1 MMLPI
6 TWQLRAKT
14 GREMSNPYQYAKRN
28 QERFLDEYQELLRI
42 RTISTQPQ
50 HAEDVARAAEWLR
63 EMMLRI
69 GMDSAEVIL
78 MPAGRCP
85 LALGEWNG
93 AGEAAPTILIY
104 CHYDV
109 QPAEVADGWDTEPF
123 EPTIK
128 DGRLYCRGAVD
139 SKLHVMSNLKAVESW
154 LASDDKPKVNIKVVL
169 EGEEESGSENINAF
183 IAAHPERLAADIAM
197 ISDGAILAPDQPSL
211 TYGLR
216 GITGLELH
224 VSAPVSDLH
233 SGHWGGSVH
242 NPIQALCEIL
252 ARLHDENG
260 TVTVPGFYD
269 DVAAVTPQ
277 DRALLEK
284 VEPFMQAEWD
294 DVVSAP
300 AVWGESEYILPE
312 RLGARPTLEIN
323 GIHGGYTGAGMKTVL
338 PARAFA
344 KITCRLVPHQ
354 DPARALRCVMEH
366 IKRIAPSSI
375 SVDMRPS
382 EPGAEAV
389 LLDVDGPAMAAAA
402 EAYTFAWGVEPVYE
416 RAGGSVP
423 ITFECMKVAKEVVIM
438 SYGLKSGRAHGPNEN
453 IYLQNFYNGIQ
464 STIKFIDVVG
474 EGRG

>member
-1 MMLPI
+1 
-6 TWQLRAKT
+6 
-14 GREMSNPYQYAKRN
+14 MSNPYEYAKVN
-28 QERFLDEYQELLRI
+28 QDRFLEEYKHLLRI
-42 RTISTQPQ
+42 QTISTQPQ
-50 HAEDVARAAEWLR
+50 HADDVARAAEWLKA
-63 EMMLRI
+63 MMLNI
-69 GMDSAEVIL
+69 GMTSAEVIL
-78 MPAGRCP
+78 MPEGRCP
-85 LALGEWNG
+85 LVLGEWDG
-93 AGEAAPTILIY
+93 AGDDAPTILIY

-109 QPAEVADGWDTEPF
+109 QPAEVADGWHTEPF

-154 LASDDKPKVNIKVVL
+154 LAQAEKPKVNIKVVL

-183 IAAHPERLAADIAM
+183 IAKHPERLAADIAM
-197 ISDGAILAPDQPSL
+197 ISDGAILAPEQPSL

-216 GITGLELH
+216 GVAALELH
-224 VSAPVSDLH
+224 VQAPISDLH

-242 NPIQALCEIL
+242 NPIQALTEIL
-252 ARLHDENG
+252 AQLHDENG
-260 TVTVPGFYD
+260 TVTVPGFHD
-269 DVAAVTPQ
+269 DVDDVTPQ

-284 VEPFMQAEWD
+284 VAPFLQAEWD

-300 AVWGESEYILPE
+300 AVWGEAEYILPE

-344 KITCRLVPHQ
+344 KITCRLVPRQ
-354 DPARALRCVMEH
+354 DPERVLRCVVDH
-366 IKRIAPSSI
+366 IKSIAPETVN
-375 SVDMRPS
+375 VDFQFGGM
-382 EPGAEAV
+382 GAEAV
-389 LLDVDGPAMAAAA
+389 LLDVDGVAMQSAA
-402 EAYTFAWGVEPVYE
+402 EAYTHAWGVEPIFE
-416 RAGGSVP
+416 RSGGSVP
-423 ITFECMKVAKEVVIM
+423 ITFECMKVANEVVIM

-464 STIKFIDVVG
+464 ATIKFIEVVG

>member
-1 MMLPI
+1 
-6 TWQLRAKT
+6 
-14 GREMSNPYQYAKRN
+14 MSSPYDYAKANRD
-28 QERFLDEYQELLRI
+28 RFLDEYQNLLRI

-50 HAEDVARAAEWLR
+50 HADDVADAAEWLKA
-63 EMMLRI
+63 MMLRI
-69 GMDSAEVIL
+69 GMKRADVIL
-78 MPAGRCP
+78 MPEGRCP
-85 LALGEWNG
+85 LVLGEWDG
-93 AGEAAPTILIY
+93 AGQDAPTVLIY

-109 QPAEVADGWDTEPF
+109 QPAEVADGWLTEPF

-139 SKLHVMSNLKAVESW
+139 SKLHVMANLKAVESW
-154 LASDDKPKVNIKVVL
+154 LASDEKPAVNIKVVL

-197 ISDGAILAPDQPSL
+197 VSDGAILAPDQPSL

-216 GITGLELH
+216 GIAALELH
-224 VSAPVSDLH
+224 VQAPVSDLH

-242 NPIQALCEIL
+242 NPIQALTEIV
-252 ARLHDENG
+252 AQLHDENG

-269 DVAAVTPQ
+269 DVADVTPT
-277 DRALLEK
+277 DRARLEK
-284 VEPFMQAEWD
+284 VEPFLQAEWD
-294 DVVSAP
+294 DVVNAP

-323 GIHGGYTGAGMKTVL
+323 GIQGGYTGAGMKTVL

-344 KITCRLVPHQ
+344 KITCRLVPNQ
-354 DPARALRCVMEH
+354 DPARVLKCVTDH
-366 IKRIAPSSI
+366 IENIAPET
-375 SVDMRPS
+375 VTLDLRPS

-389 LLDVDGPAMAAAA
+389 LLDVNGVAMRAAA
-402 EAYTFAWGVEPVYE
+402 EAYTYAWGVEPIFE
-416 RAGGSVP
+416 RSGGSVP
-423 ITFECMKVAKEVVIM
+423 ICVECSKVADEVVIM

-453 IYLQNFYNGIQ
+453 IYLQNFTNGIQ
-464 STIKFIDVVG
+464 ATIKFIDVVG

>member
-1 MMLPI
+1 MN
-6 TWQLRAKT
+6 
-14 GREMSNPYQYAKRN
+14 NPYQYAIDN
-28 QERFLDEYQELLRI
+28 QDRFLEEYQELLRI

-50 HAEDVARAAEWLR
+50 HAGDVARAAEWLKA
-63 EMMLRI
+63 MMLKI
-69 GMDSAEVIL
+69 GMQRAEVIL
-78 MPAGRCP
+78 MPQGRCP
-85 LALGEWNG
+85 LVLGEWDG
-93 AGEAAPTILIY
+93 AADNAPTILIY

-128 DGRLYCRGAVD
+128 NGRLYCRGAVD

-154 LASDDKPKVNIKVVL
+154 LAQDEKPKVNIKVVL

-183 IAAHPERLAADIAM
+183 VAQHPERLAADIAM

-216 GITGLELH
+216 GVTALELH

-242 NPIQALCEIL
+242 NPIQALSEIL
-252 ARLHDENG
+252 AQLHDENG

-269 DVAAVTPQ
+269 DVDDVSAR

-284 VEPFMQAEWD
+284 AAPFLQAEWD

-344 KITCRLVPHQ
+344 KITCRLAPRQ
-354 DPARALRCVMEH
+354 DPARVLRCVVEH
-366 IKRIAPSSI
+366 VKSIAPETVK
-375 SVDMRPS
+375 VDFQFGGM
-382 EPGAEAV
+382 GAEAV
-389 LLDVDGPAMAAAA
+389 LLDVDGLAMRSAA
-402 EAYTFAWGVEPVYE
+402 EAYRHAWGVEPVFE
-416 RAGGSVP
+416 RSGGSVP
-423 ITFECMKVAKEVVIM
+423 IAFECMKVAKELVIM

-453 IYLQNFYNGIQ
+453 IYLRNFYNGIQ
-464 STIKFIDVVG
+464 ATIKFIDVVG
-474 EGRG
+474 EGRGGD

>member
-1 MMLPI
+1 M
-6 TWQLRAKT
+6 
-14 GREMSNPYQYAKRN
+14 GNPFGYAKAN
-28 QERFLDEYQELLRI
+28 QERFLDEYLHLLRI

-50 HAEDVARAAEWLR
+50 HADDVAKAAEWLKA
-63 EMMLRI
+63 MMLNI
-69 GMDSAEVIL
+69 GMNRAEVIL
-78 MPAGRCP
+78 MPEGRCP
-85 LALGEWNG
+85 LVLGEWDG
-93 AGEAAPTILIY
+93 AGEDAPTILIY

-154 LASDDKPKVNIKVVL
+154 LAQDEKPKVNIKVVL

-183 IAAHPERLAADIAM
+183 FAKHPERLAADIAM
-197 ISDGAILAPDQPSL
+197 VSDGAILAPEQPSL

-216 GITGLELH
+216 GVAALELH
-224 VSAPVSDLH
+224 VQAPVSDLH

-252 ARLHDENG
+252 AQLHDANG
-260 TVTVPGFYD
+260 TVTVPGFHD
-269 DVAAVTPQ
+269 DVVPVTAK
-277 DRALLEK
+277 DRALLK
-284 VEPFMQAEWD
+284 QVEPYLQAEWD
-294 DVVSAP
+294 DVVNAP
-300 AVWGESEYILPE
+300 AVWGEAEYILPE

-344 KITCRLVPHQ
+344 KITCRLAPRQ
-354 DPARALRCVMEH
+354 DPARVLRCVVDH
-366 IKRIAPSSI
+366 IKRIAPETVN
-375 SVDMRPS
+375 VDFQFGGM
-382 EPGAEAV
+382 GAEAV
-389 LLDVDGPAMAAAA
+389 LLDVDSVAMQSAA
-402 EAYTFAWGVEPVYE
+402 EAYTHAWGVEPVFE
-416 RAGGSVP
+416 RSGGSVP
-423 ITFECMKVAKEVVIM
+423 ICFECMKVANEVVIM

-464 STIKFIDVVG
+464 ATIKFIELVG
-474 EGRG
+474 ESRG

>member
-1 MMLPI
+1 MN
-6 TWQLRAKT
+6 
-14 GREMSNPYQYAKRN
+14 SPYEYAKAN

-50 HAEDVARAAEWLR
+50 HAADVTRAAEWLQA
-63 EMMLRI
+63 MMLRI
-69 GMDSAEVIL
+69 GMTRAEVIL
-78 MPAGRCP
+78 MPGGRCP
-85 LALGEWNG
+85 LVLGEWDG
-93 AGEAAPTILIY
+93 ADADAPTILIY

-109 QPAEVADGWDTEPF
+109 QPAEVADGWHTEPF

-154 LASDDKPKVNIKVVL
+154 LAQAEKPKVNIKVIL

-183 IAAHPERLAADIAM
+183 VAKHPERLRSDIAV
-197 ISDGAILAPDQPSL
+197 ISDGAILAPHQPSL

-216 GITGLELH
+216 GVAALELH

-242 NPIQALCEIL
+242 NPIQALTEIL
-252 ARLHDENG
+252 AQLHDEQG
-260 TVTVPGFYD
+260 WITVPGFYD
-269 DVAAVTPQ
+269 DVDDVTAK
-277 DRALLEK
+277 DRALLK
-284 VEPFMQAEWD
+284 QVEPFLQAEWD

-300 AVWGESEYILPE
+300 AVWGEPDYTLPE

-323 GIHGGYTGAGMKTVL
+323 GIHGGYTGPGMKTVL

-344 KITCRLVPHQ
+344 KITCRLVPRQ
-354 DPARALRCVMEH
+354 DPARVLRCVVAH
-366 IKRIAPSSI
+366 IKNIAPKTVA
-375 SVDMRPS
+375 VDFQFGGM
-382 EPGAEAV
+382 GAGAV
-389 LLDVDGPAMAAAA
+389 LLDVDGLAMQSAAT
-402 EAYTFAWGVEPVYE
+402 AYRHAWDVEPVFE
-416 RAGGSVP
+416 RSGGSVP
-423 ITFECMKVAKEVVIM
+423 IAFECMKVANEVVIM

-464 STIKFIDVVG
+464 ASIKFIDVLG
-474 EGRG
+474 AGLG

>member
-1 MMLPI
+1 MN
-6 TWQLRAKT
+6 
-14 GREMSNPYQYAKRN
+14 NPYEYAIAN
-28 QERFLDEYQELLRI
+28 QDRFLEEYQELLRI

-50 HAEDVARAAEWLR
+50 HAGDVARAAEWLQA
-63 EMMLRI
+63 MMLKI
-69 GMDSAEVIL
+69 GMKRAEVIL
-78 MPAGRCP
+78 MPEGRCP
-85 LALGEWNG
+85 LVLGEWDG
-93 AGEAAPTILIY
+93 AGADAPTVLIY

-109 QPAEVADGWDTEPF
+109 QPAVVADGWDTEPF

-139 SKLHVMSNLKAVESW
+139 SKLHVMSNLKAVECW
-154 LASDDKPKVNIKVVL
+154 LAQEDKPKVNIKVVL

-183 IAAHPERLAADIAM
+183 VAAHPERLAADIAV
-197 ISDGAILAPDQPSL
+197 ISDGAILAPEQPSL

-216 GITGLELH
+216 GVTALELH
-224 VSAPVSDLH
+224 VRAPVSDLH

-242 NPIQALCEIL
+242 NPIQALSEIL
-252 ARLHDENG
+252 AHLHDESG

-269 DVAAVTPQ
+269 DVDDVSAE

-284 VEPFMQAEWD
+284 VEPFLQAEWD
-294 DVVSAP
+294 DVVGAP
-300 AVWGESEYILPE
+300 AVWGEPAYILPE

-344 KITCRLVPHQ
+344 KITCRLVPRQ
-354 DPARALRCVMEH
+354 DPARVLRCVVDH
-366 IKRIAPSSI
+366 IKSIAPET
-375 SVDMRPS
+375 VDVDFQFGGM
-382 EPGAEAV
+382 GAEAV
-389 LLDVDGPAMAAAA
+389 LLDVDGLAMQSAAK
-402 EAYTFAWGVEPVYE
+402 AYRHAWGVAPVFE
-416 RAGGSVP
+416 RSGGSVP
-423 ITFECMKVAKEVVIM
+423 IAFECMKVADEVVIM

-464 STIKFIDVVG
+464 ATIKFIDVVG

>member
-1 MMLPI
+1 
-6 TWQLRAKT
+6 
-14 GREMSNPYQYAKRN
+14 MSNPYLYAKAN

-42 RTISTQPQ
+42 RTISTQPR
-50 HAEDVARAAEWLR
+50 HAKDVARAAEWLKA
-63 EMMLRI
+63 MMLRI
-69 GMDSAEVIL
+69 GMQRAEVIL
-78 MPAGRCP
+78 MPEGRCP
-85 LALGEWNG
+85 LVLGEWDG
-93 AGEAAPTILIY
+93 AGEGAPTILIY

-123 EPTIK
+123 EPTII

-154 LASDDKPKVNIKVVL
+154 LASETKPNVNIKVVL

-216 GITGLELH
+216 GVTALELH

-252 ARLHDENG
+252 AQLHDENG
-260 TVTVPGFYD
+260 AVAVPGFYD
-269 DVAAVTPQ
+269 DVTPVTAQ
-277 DRALLEK
+277 DRALLEQ
-284 VEPFMQAEWD
+284 VEPYLQAEWD
-294 DVVSAP
+294 AVVSAP
-300 AVWGESEYILPE
+300 ALWGEPDYILPE

-323 GIHGGYTGAGMKTVL
+323 GIHGGYTGDGMKTVL

-344 KITCRLVPHQ
+344 KITCRLAPHQ
-354 DPARALRCVMEH
+354 DPARVLECVVER
-366 IKRIAPSSI
+366 IKSIAPKTVHI
-375 SVDMRPS
+375 DFQFGGM
-382 EPGAEAV
+382 GAEAV
-389 LLDVDGPAMAAAA
+389 LLDVDGLAMKSAA
-402 EAYTFAWGVEPVYE
+402 EAYAYAWSVEPVFE

-453 IYLQNFYNGIQ
+453 IYLRNFYNGIQ
-464 STIKFIDVVG
+464 ATIKFIDLVG
-474 EGRG
+474 TGRR

>member
-1 MMLPI
+1 
-6 TWQLRAKT
+6 
-14 GREMSNPYQYAKRN
+14 MSNPYQYAKAN

-42 RTISTQPQ
+42 RTISTQPK
-50 HAEDVARAAEWLR
+50 HAKDVARAAEWLKA
-63 EMMLRI
+63 MMLRI
-69 GMDSAEVIL
+69 GMDRAEVIL
-78 MPAGRCP
+78 MPGGRCP
-85 LALGEWNG
+85 LVLGEWEG
-93 AGEAAPTILIY
+93 AGEDAPTILIY

-123 EPTIK
+123 DPSIK

-154 LASDDKPKVNIKVVL
+154 LAGEAKPKVNIKVVL

-216 GITGLELH
+216 GVTALELH
-224 VSAPVSDLH
+224 VQAPISDLH

-252 ARLHDENG
+252 AQLHDENG
-260 TVTVPGFYD
+260 AVSVPGFYD
-269 DVAAVTPQ
+269 DVVAVTAQ
-277 DRALLEK
+277 DRALLEQ
-284 VEPFMQAEWD
+284 VEPYLQAEWD

-300 AVWGESEYILPE
+300 ALWGESEYILPE
-312 RLGARPTLEIN
+312 RLGARPTLELN
-323 GIHGGYTGAGMKTVL
+323 GIHGGYTGDGMKTVL

-344 KITCRLVPHQ
+344 KITCRLAPQQ
-354 DPARALRCVMEH
+354 DPERVLQCVVEH
-366 IKRIAPSSI
+366 IRSIAPDTVTI
-375 SVDMRPS
+375 DFQFGGM
-382 EPGAEAV
+382 GAEAV
-389 LLDVDGPAMAAAA
+389 LLDVDGLAMKSAA
-402 EAYTFAWGVEPVYE
+402 EAYTHAWGVAPVFE

-464 STIKFIDVVG
+464 ATIKFIDVVG
-474 EGRG
+474 EERG

>member
-1 MMLPI
+1 M
-6 TWQLRAKT
+6 
-14 GREMSNPYQYAKRN
+14 GNPYQYAIDN
-28 QERFLDEYQELLRI
+28 QDRFLDEYQELLRI

-50 HAEDVARAAEWLR
+50 HAADVATAAEWLQA
-63 EMMLRI
+63 MMLKI
-69 GMDSAEVIL
+69 GMNRAEVIL
-78 MPAGRCP
+78 MPEGRCP
-85 LALGEWNG
+85 LVLGEWDG
-93 AGEAAPTILIY
+93 AGADAPTILIY

-123 EPTIK
+123 QPTIK

-154 LASDDKPKVNIKVVL
+154 LAQEEKPRVNIKVVL
-169 EGEEESGSENINAF
+169 EGEEESGSENMNAF
-183 IAAHPERLAADIAM
+183 VARHPERLAADIAV
-197 ISDGAILAPDQPSL
+197 ISDGAILAPEQPSL

-216 GITGLELH
+216 GVTALELH
-224 VSAPVSDLH
+224 VDAPISDLH

-242 NPIQALCEIL
+242 NPIQALSEIL
-252 ARLHDENG
+252 AQLHDENG

-269 DVAAVTPQ
+269 DVDDVSAK

-284 VEPFMQAEWD
+284 AEPFLQAEWD

-338 PARAFA
+338 PERAFA
-344 KITCRLVPHQ
+344 KITCRLVPRQ
-354 DPARALRCVMEH
+354 DPTRVLSCVVDH
-366 IKRIAPSSI
+366 IKSIAPETVN
-375 SVDMRPS
+375 VDFQFGGM
-382 EPGAEAV
+382 GAEAV
-389 LLDVDGPAMAAAA
+389 LLDVDGLAMKSAA
-402 EAYTFAWGVEPVYE
+402 EAYQHAWGVAPVFE
-416 RAGGSVP
+416 RSGGSVP
-423 ITFECMKVAKEVVIM
+423 IAFECMKVAKEVVIM

-464 STIKFIDVVG
+464 ATIKFIDVVG